1 VTRNCSKGGI
11 FGPRQGVGREV
22 EVDAVPPGGDVVEVV
37 GPEVRGAE
45 RGSDDVDRD
54 DVIGGFVDEVEVEM
68 RVGDE
73 VVRGALVDGA
83 GGSVVEVVRA
93 MVVRGTRL
101 SRFNDCDAVSGRTS
115 TNSTNV
121 TMKIALRITVDLRAR
136 PSISERPRE
145 ARCWSPRRAAG

>member
-1 VTRNCSKGGI
+1 
-11 FGPRQGVGREV
+11 
-22 EVDAVPPGGDVVEVV
+22 VDAVPPGSEVVEVV
-37 GPEVRGAE
+37 GPEVRGVE

-54 DVIGGFVDEVEVEM
+54 DVVGGFVDEVEMCVE
-68 RVGDE
+68 DD

-101 SRFNDCDAVSGRTS
+101 SRFSDCDADSGRTS

-136 PSISERPRE
+136 PSISGRPPE